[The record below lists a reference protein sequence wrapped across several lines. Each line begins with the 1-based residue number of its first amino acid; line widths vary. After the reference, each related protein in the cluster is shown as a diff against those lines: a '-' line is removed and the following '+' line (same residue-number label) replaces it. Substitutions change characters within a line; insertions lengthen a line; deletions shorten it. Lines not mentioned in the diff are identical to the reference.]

1 MARKGKFN
9 SDVVQRICE
18 AIADTGLD
26 SAGYA
31 AGGIHLGTFYGWLK
45 KGEDKNEFPEF
56 FEFRNRVLAAREQY
70 RLNSAPQHQRW
81 ARQALTQQLKQLVDG
96 EELVT
101 TVVKDA
107 IAPDG
112 SVVSLTSVTRSPNR
126 IPVQWM
132 LNYTLPERTDIIAW
146 LTQGAELGVI
156 PLEVIED
163 AIAGIDRL
171 KDQIRK
177 SFERGGE
184 RSGTGE
190 GEGSPGAIAGLAIRQ
205 ALGLLGPDPDALS
218 TAVDAG
224 SEPEENLGE
233 IQADRG

>member
-9 SDVVQRICE
+9 PEVVRRICE

-31 AGGIHLGTFYGWLK
+31 AGGISRNTFYGWLK
-45 KGEDKNEFPEF
+45 RGEDETGFSGF
-56 FEFRNRVLAAREQY
+56 SGFSDRVLAAREQY

-81 ARQALTQQLKQLVDG
+81 ARQALTQQLQELVEG
-96 EELVT
+96 RELVT
-101 TVVKDA
+101 TVTKDA

-112 SVVSLTSVTRSPNR
+112 SIVSLASVTRAPNR

-132 LNYTLPERTDIIAW
+132 LNYVLPERTDIIAW

-163 AIAGIDRL
+163 AIAGIDGL

-184 RSGTGE
+184 GTRSGE
-190 GEGSPGAIAGLAIRQ
+190 GEGSPGARAGLAIRQ
-205 ALGLLGPDPDALS
+205 ALGLLGPDLDALS
-218 TAVDAG
+218 TPVDAG
-224 SEPEENLGE
+224 PEPEENLGE
-233 IQADRG
+233 I